1 MLNATKRTLTKDDLE
16 AIQIIVA
23 ALPSLSGAK
32 LQRWAGGIEA
42 LEELRAEEEKP
53 EKPAS

>member
-23 ALPSLSGAK
+23 ALPSRSGAK